1 MAKGHGVS
9 RPIKKAEYTIVFGTR
24 QAEKGWLDLQAAQ
37 LNAVVDAWDF
47 LTRTPNERLPKNHP
61 FKGDLATVTHKGKVH
76 EHWQHELSNGARLW
90 FYVDG
95 QTVIL
100 IECHTRHPNE
110 TK

>member
-1 MAKGHGVS
+1 MAKAHGVS

-24 QAEKGWLDLQAAQ
+24 QAEKGWTDLKAAQ

-47 LTRTPNERLPKNHP
+47 LTRTPRERLPKNLP
-61 FKGDLATVTHKGKVH
+61 LKGDLATVTHKGQVQ
-76 EHWQHELSNGARLW
+76 ERWQHELSNGARLW

-95 QTVIL
+95 QTVVL
-100 IECHTRHPNE
+100 IDCHTHHPNE